1 MTIPLSVTTFSA
13 ALLLGLSSLPAQS
26 QPASQPAAGQPAA
39 GQAPV
44 TVHARKD
51 DISKLDRAALVKKL
65 DELLTQIQALMKS
78 RVDPVKVED
87 RLRRRTPSYR
97 QVKVVEGPA
106 KGEEEKT
113 VPINDKPVT
122 NETAQPKVR
131 LFGDSEKAD
140 LPKGT
145 VLLVDGMPIT
155 EAEVKN
161 LEEFYNGYS
170 SQKPGTAR
178 EKALEA
184 LIVVRSIQAQ
194 YKDKLPKL
202 EKEMAEIRKSIV
214 EGGADFAEVA
224 KKRSH
229 GPSSNQGG
237 DLGFFVRDQMVP
249 AFSQAA
255 FALKLGGVSEAF
267 ASPFGIH
274 IVKVTGRKKGAT
286 PSEDQVRA
294 SHILLL
300 YDKDSQALRG
310 LMQQAMAGKSH
321 IAVLNDEWRKSLPA
335 AYR

>member
-1 MTIPLSVTTFSA
+1 MMNPLPLTAFSA

-26 QPASQPAAGQPAA
+26 KPSSQPATGQT
-39 GQAPV
+39 PV
-44 TVHARKD
+44 KVHARKD

-65 DELLTQIQALMKS
+65 DELLTQIKGLMQSK
-78 RVDPVKVED
+78 VDPVLVED
-87 RLRRRTPSYR
+87 RLRNRTPSYR
-97 QVKVVEGPA
+97 QVKVVDGPT
-106 KGEEEKT
+106 KGPEEKAAPT
-113 VPINDKPVT
+113 KDQPIT
-122 NETAQPKVR
+122 TETAKPKVR

-155 EAEVKN
+155 EADVKK
-161 LEEFYNGYS
+161 LEDFYNGYAS
-170 SQKPGTAR
+170 KKPGTAR
-178 EKALEA
+178 QKALEA

-194 YKDKLPKL
+194 YKDNLPKL

-255 FALKLGGVSEAF
+255 FALKIGGVSEAF

-310 LMQQAMAGKSH
+310 LMQQAMAGKSS

>member
-1 MTIPLSVTTFSA
+1 VK
-13 ALLLGLSSLPAQS
+13 
-26 QPASQPAAGQPAA
+26 
-39 GQAPV
+39 
-44 TVHARKD
+44 VHARKD

-65 DELLTQIQALMKS
+65 DELLTQIKGLMQSK
-78 RVDPVKVED
+78 VDPVMVED
-87 RLRRRTPSYR
+87 RLRNRTPSYR
-97 QVKVVEGPA
+97 QVKVVDGPT
-106 KGEEEKT
+106 KGPTKGGEEKA
-113 VPINDKPVT
+113 VPTPDKLIT
-122 NETAQPKVR
+122 NETAKPKVR

-155 EAEVKN
+155 EADVKN
-161 LEEFYNGYS
+161 LEDFYNGYS
-170 SQKPGTAR
+170 SKKPGTAR
-178 EKALEA
+178 QKALEA

-194 YKDKLPKL
+194 YKDNLSKL

-237 DLGFFVRDQMVP
+237 DLGFFFRDQMVP

-255 FALKLGGVSEAF
+255 FALKIGGVSEAF

-300 YDKDSQALRG
+300 YDKDSSALRG
-310 LMQQAMAGKSH
+310 LMQQAMAGKSS